1 MNPEHYQGTVMRS
14 EPQYATDESWEGE
27 GSSEAESGY
36 VMQFLSLGVEMGVVS
51 KKWPYSLQ
59 ENTVFCVVLDCKSE

>member
-51 KKWPYSLQ
+51 KKMA
-59 ENTVFCVVLDCKSE
+59 VFSSGGYGFFVV